1 MTQKGENFIKTL
13 PGYCIKSDYKKL
25 VGVNPMLWKSEKMN
39 SQRKVFFEAIQKNA
53 VSESD
58 FTQFLPKKYYV
69 KKVLEQMGLFN
80 VVRKML
86 K

>member
-1 MTQKGENFIKTL
+1 
-13 PGYCIKSDYKKL
+13 
-25 VGVNPMLWKSEKMN
+25 MN

>member
-13 PGYCIKSDYKKL
+13 PGYSIKSDYKKL
-25 VGVNPMLWKSEKMN
+25 VEVNPMLWKSEKMN
-39 SQRKVFFEAIQKNA
+39 SQRKVFFEAIQKNV